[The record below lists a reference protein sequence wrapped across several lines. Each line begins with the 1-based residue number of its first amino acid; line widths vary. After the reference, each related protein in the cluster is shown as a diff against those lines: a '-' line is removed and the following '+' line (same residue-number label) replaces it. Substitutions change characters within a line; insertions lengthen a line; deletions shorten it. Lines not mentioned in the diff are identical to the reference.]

1 MWLSS
6 HVHMLKDNVDGPRE
20 PHSVDNECECVNS
33 VTVHKS
39 ALTQFISNDCC
50 LTWCQRLYGRW
61 RWRWYSSSSEHSP
74 IPAQFYYPG
83 ANVVQMRFL
92 KLHSSTA
99 IQKVTYSCHPGHELG
114 ETDRDVKFLTDTRK
128 QSFLGSLKDCVVR
141 ISHSSPYNKLLI
153 MNKYAVWCRSYVPA
167 CRGRCFPPSGVCVW
181 VWGPSPPSS
190 QRLGSNVRRK
200 QRHLSLW
207 LHCGSS
213 VFQLEVPKSVSPQ
226 KTHIVQGHTPWT
238 RRGEQEK
245 RKTVLPSLPLVS
257 CWLSDSSSVTL
268 GGHQGLSSQ
277 RSHICL
283 QRHLSHN
290 E

>member
-1 MWLSS
+1 MS
-6 HVHMLKDNVDGPRE
+6 VNVW
-20 PHSVDNECECVNS
+20 
-33 VTVHKS
+33 TQWQTHKS

-61 RWRWYSSSSEHSP
+61 RWRWYSLSSEHSP

-141 ISHSSPYNKLLI
+141 ISRSSPYNKLII

-167 CRGRCFPPSGVCVW
+167 CRGRCFQPSGVCVW